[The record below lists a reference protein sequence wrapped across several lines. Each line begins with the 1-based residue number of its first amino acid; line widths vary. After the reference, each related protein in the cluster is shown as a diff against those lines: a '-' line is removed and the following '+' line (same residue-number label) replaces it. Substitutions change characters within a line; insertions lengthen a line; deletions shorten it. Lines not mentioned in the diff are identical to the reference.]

1 MGAQGLI
8 YLVLTLFLS
17 LYGQLVLKWRALE
30 IGKTSAD
37 QGRLG
42 FAASMLLDA
51 WALTAIVACGLGLLA
66 WMHALNHVALAR
78 GYAFLALLYV
88 LVPLC
93 TWWLFDERLAPL
105 QIGGIGLIV
114 LGVILVGLGTAE

>member
-1 MGAQGLI
+1 MNVQGLI
-8 YLVLTLFLS
+8 FLVLTLALS
-17 LYGQLVLKWRALE
+17 LCGQLTLKWRVVE
-30 IGKTSAD
+30 IGKASAG
-37 QGRLG
+37 QGPFTFVLSV
-42 FAASMLLDA
+42 FLDVYALAAVV
-51 WALTAIVACGLGLLA
+51 TCGLSLLA

-88 LVPLC
+88 FVPIC

-114 LGVILVGLGTAE
+114 AGVILVGLGAST